1 MNFATEHL
9 TGVLERGKDRL
20 YIESVTTYSSY
31 PWKRIILTL
40 YLSPALII
48 KTRCKGGMT
57 FSEAFT
63 VLEKSEKQ
71 TMEYDLDV
79 VVNNTCKQLYKQEEM
94 I

>member
-1 MNFATEHL
+1 MFWKGAKVKSLIMTCNGLNT
-9 TGVLERGKDRL
+9 KP
-20 YIESVTTYSSY
+20 SSY